1 MIIKDQTND
10 QKEFDVVG
18 FGEVMLRLSSPS
30 KERISQGEM
39 FEKKAGGSELNVVSG
54 ISLLGLRTGI
64 ITKLPYNEIGKF
76 VKNKIRYYGVSDDY
90 LVFDKSLHN
99 RLGIYYYENGAYPR
113 KPTVVYDRYDS
124 SIGSISLD
132 EIDSTVFTN
141 TSVFHVSGISLA
153 LSQEV
158 REVVIAL
165 IKRFKENGVL
175 ISFDVNYRAFLWD
188 EETARDT
195 ITSILPYIDILFVSE
210 ETSRRMLQQQGSLK
224 EIMKNYTKTYGVKI
238 VATTMREV
246 ISPTRHTWNSMIYS
260 AEEDQ
265 FYEEEPYEGIEVV
278 DRIGSGDAYLAG
290 TLFGLIQYNS
300 LQKALEFGNA
310 MAAIKNTVPG
320 DMPASDFE
328 EIEKVIKSHKK
339 IGIDSEMNR

>member
-1 MIIKDQTND
+1 MIMKT

-90 LVFDKSLHN
+90 LVFDKSLHK

-124 SIGSISLD
+124 SIASIALE
-132 EIDSTVFTN
+132 EIDSSVFTN
-141 TSVFHVSGISLA
+141 TKVFHVSGISLA
-153 LSQEV
+153 LSEEV

-165 IKRFKENGVL
+165 IKRFKENGVR

-210 ETSRRMLQQQGSLK
+210 ETSRRMLQQQGTLE

-260 AEEDQ
+260 SEEDQ
-265 FYEEEPYEGIEVV
+265 FYSEEPYEGIEVV

-290 TLFGLIQYNS
+290 TLFGLIKYNS
-300 LQKALEFGNA
+300 LQKAVEFGNA

-320 DMPASDFE
+320 DMPASDLE